1 MSAANIQPT
10 GVKTAMETLEEALR
24 EIRRIATEH
33 FRFDQDCFERRD
45 MNALAEQGGDV
56 CDWTTIAILAD
67 NALNEST
74 KLDNRTG
81 KSRSEGEAKP
91 A

>member
-1 MSAANIQPT
+1 MSDENTQPT
-10 GVKTAMETLEEALR
+10 GGKTAMETLEEALR

-33 FRFDQDCFERRD
+33 FRFDRDCFERRD
-45 MNALAEQGGDV
+45 MNALAKKGGDV

-67 NALNEST
+67 DALNEAT
-74 KLDNRTG
+74 KIDNFTG
-81 KSRSEGEAKP
+81 KFRSEGEAKP

>member
-1 MSAANIQPT
+1 MSAEKAKPT
-10 GVKTAMETLEEALR
+10 GGKTAVDALEEALR

-33 FRFDQDCFERRD
+33 FRCDQDCYERRD

-67 NALNEST
+67 DALNEST

-81 KSRSEGEAKP
+81 KSRFEGKAKP

>member
-33 FRFDQDCFERRD
+33 FRFDPDCFERRD
-45 MNALAEQGGDV
+45 MKGLVEQGGDV

-67 NALNEST
+67 DALDEAT
-74 KLDNRTG
+74 KLDSLPG
-81 KSRSEGEAKP
+81 KSRAEGKAKP